1 MRSLFAAALLPL
13 FGVRKKAQKAQMV
26 LLKLCAF
33 CAS

>member
-1 MRSLFAAALLPL
+1 MRSLFAAAFASP
-13 FGVRKKAQKAQMV
+13 FGARKKAQKAQIV